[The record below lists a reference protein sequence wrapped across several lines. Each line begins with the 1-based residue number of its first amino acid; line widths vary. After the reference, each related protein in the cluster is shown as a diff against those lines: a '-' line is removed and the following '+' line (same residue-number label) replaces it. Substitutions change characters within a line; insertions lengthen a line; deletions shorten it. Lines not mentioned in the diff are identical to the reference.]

1 MMWICNSSETA
12 RFTGDGHRSR
22 NFSIAKDEED
32 DRDSSSSSSIGNN
45 SDASGGGCD
54 SDDGGEVQSLFKGS
68 LNNLSDLEEALAVKR
83 GISTFYSGKSKS
95 YTSLAD
101 AVCAPSIQDIVK
113 PEDAYNRKRK
123 NMLAHNI
130 ILNKNRNFT
139 SKSGIPKKVA
149 NVNNRYSLASEL
161 NNHHHNNAGG
171 ESSSPG
177 SSLPPL
183 PARHRISPVAINESL
198 NSSPRNFCS
207 PWRSFSLSDLQLA
220 GGGGAASSFT
230 GNKRDDEEDDD

>member
-1 MMWICNSSETA
+1 MKKM
-12 RFTGDGHRSR
+12 
-22 NFSIAKDEED
+22 IAIHPVLPPSAITVM
-32 DRDSSSSSSIGNN
+32 RLAAAAI
-45 SDASGGGCD
+45 

-68 LNNLSDLEEALAVKR
+68 LNNLSDLEEALAER
-83 GISTFYSGKSKS
+83 YINILFWKSKS

-139 SKSGIPKKVA
+139 SKNGIPKKVA

-161 NNHHHNNAGG
+161 NNHHHNNG
-171 ESSSPG
+171 
-177 SSLPPL
+177 
-183 PARHRISPVAINESL
+183 R
-198 NSSPRNFCS
+198 
-207 PWRSFSLSDLQLA
+207 W
-220 GGGGAASSFT
+220 
-230 GNKRDDEEDDD
+230 